1 LKQYTYFTLSA
12 LDVRVPKG
20 VKRALTTIQIAQFI
34 WGASYAAIH
43 LFIQYDIPIATPY
56 KVLATV
62 SSVAASATSAVAS
75 ASSEVSK
82 IVESPAAPSVGA
94 LIKKFLLRA
103 AGEEGIA
110 ERVGIPHDNKPVSQ
124 HIEERMAQV
133 SQHAVPAG
141 PTYETKWRTEW
152 TKVNCID
159 TSGEAFAIYLNLFY
173 LFPLTVLFA
182 RFFYKAYMK
191 RTTKPRGASQ
201 NAKAIAQDAHTAEKE
216 TEKAIEAAG
225 KRAEDKV
232 RNSGAKAQEKVLDLQ
247 KELREDIK
255 KVKEGGKFQS
265 RRVSLAVENFEQKVQ
280 NAADSIGDAAS
291 AASTPKKSSPKKK
304 NNNKKNKQGGDDSRP
319 STPQK
324 SDGPDVQDDLAPKV
338 DLKPE
343 SKDASADAEK
353 SDAPEPSDKE
363 NQPPTTPSRKQKK
376 DAQPKK
382 EEGQSSTTPDS
393 KQAKNSQPKK
403 EEGQSS
409 TASDNKQAKNS
420 QPEKEEGQS
429 STSSDRKQAKNSQPK
444 KEDTEADDGEG
455 GLLSPSKESKK
466 PAAETEKVKAED
478 ESAEKQDAN
487 LEASEP
493 TRPAPEDDDNDN
505 GLSQSASFINHED
518 AADANNEDGIKLPET
533 EDEGPAKS
541 IA

>member
-1 LKQYTYFTLSA
+1 M
-12 LDVRVPKG
+12 
-20 VKRALTTIQIAQFI
+20 QIAQFLF
-34 WGASYAAIH
+34 GASYAAIH
-43 LFIQYDIPIATPY
+43 LFVQYDIPIATPY

-124 HIEERMAQV
+124 HIEERLAQV
-133 SQHAVPAG
+133 TQHAVPAG
-141 PTYETKWRTEW
+141 PVYETRWRTEW

-182 RFFYKAYMK
+182 RFFYKAYMN
-191 RTTKPRGASQ
+191 RTTRPRGASQ
-201 NAKAIAQDAHTAEKE
+201 NAKAIAQDARTAEKE

-232 RNSGAKAQEKVLDLQ
+232 RNSGAKAQETVRDLQ
-247 KELREDIK
+247 QELRADIK
-255 KVKEGGKFQS
+255 KVKEGGKFQG

-280 NAADSIGDAAS
+280 NVTDSLTDAAS
-291 AASTPKKSSPKKK
+291 PASTPKKSSPKKK
-304 NNNKKNKQGGDDSRP
+304 NNNKNKQGGDDSRP
-319 STPQK
+319 STPLK
-324 SDGPDVQDDLAPKV
+324 SNETNEPAVKDDLAPKV

-343 SKDASADAEK
+343 NGGASADAEK

-376 DAQPKK
+376 KKNAQLKK
-382 EEGQSSTTPDS
+382 EEEAQSSSTPDL
-393 KQAKNSQPKK
+393 KQEKDSEPKM
-403 EEGQSS
+403 
-409 TASDNKQAKNS
+409 
-420 QPEKEEGQS
+420 
-429 STSSDRKQAKNSQPK
+429 
-444 KEDTEADDGEG
+444 EDTDAADSQS
-455 GLLSPSKESKK
+455 GLLSPSKEGEK
-466 PAAETEKVKAED
+466 PSAETEKVPAED

-487 LEASEP
+487 LEATEP
-493 TRPAPEDDDNDN
+493 TRPAPEDNESRIPDD
-505 GLSQSASFINHED
+505 LSQSTSFINYED
-518 AADANNEDGIKLPET
+518 AMRLSQT

-541 IA
+541 TA

>member
-1 LKQYTYFTLSA
+1 M
-12 LDVRVPKG
+12 
-20 VKRALTTIQIAQFI
+20 QIAQFLF
-34 WGASYAAIH
+34 GASYAAIH
-43 LFIQYDIPIATPY
+43 LFVQYDIPIATPY

-124 HIEERMAQV
+124 HIEERLAQV
-133 SQHAVPAG
+133 TQHAVPAG
-141 PTYETKWRTEW
+141 PVYETKWRTEW

-191 RTTKPRGASQ
+191 RTTRPRGASQ
-201 NAKAIAQDAHTAEKE
+201 NAKAIAQDARTAEKE

-232 RNSGAKAQEKVLDLQ
+232 RNSGAKAQETVRDFE

-255 KVKEGGKFQS
+255 KVKEGGKFQN

-280 NAADSIGDAAS
+280 NVTDSLKDAAS
-291 AASTPKKSSPKKK
+291 PASTPKKSSPKKK
-304 NNNKKNKQGGDDSRP
+304 NNNKNKQGGDDSRP
-319 STPQK
+319 STPLK
-324 SDGPDVQDDLAPKV
+324 SNESNEPDVKDDLAPKV

-343 SKDASADAEK
+343 NGGASADAEK

-363 NQPPTTPSRKQKK
+363 NQPPSTPSRKQKK
-376 DAQPKK
+376 KNAQRKK
-382 EEGQSSTTPDS
+382 EEEAQSSSTPDL
-393 KQAKNSQPKK
+393 KQEKDNEPKK
-403 EEGQSS
+403 GD
-409 TASDNKQAKNS
+409 SDAEDS
-420 QPEKEEGQS
+420 Q
-429 STSSDRKQAKNSQPK
+429 N
-444 KEDTEADDGEG
+444 
-455 GLLSPSKESKK
+455 GLLSPSKEGEK
-466 PAAETEKVKAED
+466 PSAETEKVPAED
-478 ESAEKQDAN
+478 ESVEKQDAN
-487 LEASEP
+487 LEATEP
-493 TRPAPEDDDNDN
+493 TRPAPEDDKSRIPDD
-505 GLSQSASFINHED
+505 LSQSASFINYED
-518 AADANNEDGIKLPET
+518 AMRLSQT

-541 IA
+541 TA

>member
-1 LKQYTYFTLSA
+1 M
-12 LDVRVPKG
+12 
-20 VKRALTTIQIAQFI
+20 QIAQFLF
-34 WGASYAAIH
+34 GASYAALH
-43 LFIQYDIPIATPY
+43 LFVQYDIPIATPY

-133 SQHAVPAG
+133 TQHAVPAG
-141 PTYETKWRTEW
+141 PVYETRWRTEW

-191 RTTKPRGASQ
+191 RTSRPRGASQ
-201 NAKAIAQDAHTAEKE
+201 NAKAIAQDARTAEKE
-216 TEKAIEAAG
+216 TEKAVEAAG

-232 RNSGAKAQEKVLDLQ
+232 RNAGAKTQEKVRDLED
-247 KELREDIK
+247 ELRADIK
-255 KVKEGGKFQS
+255 KVKEGGKFQG

-280 NAADSIGDAAS
+280 DVTNSIGDTAS

-304 NNNKKNKQGGDDSRP
+304 NNNKNKQGGDDSRP
-319 STPQK
+319 STPLK
-324 SDGPDVQDDLAPKV
+324 SSESNEPDVKDDLAPKV

-343 SKDASADAEK
+343 NGGASADAEK

-363 NQPPTTPSRKQKK
+363 NQPPSTPSRKQKK
-376 DAQPKK
+376 KKNAQLKK
-382 EEGQSSTTPDS
+382 EEEAQSSATP
-393 KQAKNSQPKK
+393 
-403 EEGQSS
+403 
-409 TASDNKQAKNS
+409 
-420 QPEKEEGQS
+420 
-429 STSSDRKQAKNSQPK
+429 DRKQEKDSELK
-444 KEDTEADDGEG
+444 KEDTDAEDSQS
-455 GLLSPSKESKK
+455 GLLSPSKGGDKESEK
-466 PAAETEKVKAED
+466 PSAETEKVPAED

-487 LEASEP
+487 LEATEP
-493 TRPAPEDDDNDN
+493 TRPAPEDDEKSRIPDD
-505 GLSQSASFINHED
+505 LSQSASFINYED
-518 AADANNEDGIKLPET
+518 AMRLSQT

-541 IA
+541 TA

>member
-1 LKQYTYFTLSA
+1 M
-12 LDVRVPKG
+12 
-20 VKRALTTIQIAQFI
+20 QIAQFLF
-34 WGASYAAIH
+34 GASYAALH
-43 LFIQYDIPIATPY
+43 LFVQYDIPIATPY

-141 PTYETKWRTEW
+141 PVYETKWRTEW

-191 RTTKPRGASQ
+191 RTNRPRGASQ
-201 NAKAIAQDAHTAEKE
+201 NAKAIAQDARTAEQE
-216 TEKAIEAAG
+216 TEKAVEAAG

-232 RNSGAKAQEKVLDLQ
+232 RNAGAKTQEKVRDFE

-255 KVKEGGKFQS
+255 KVKEGGKFQN

-304 NNNKKNKQGGDDSRP
+304 NNNNNNNNNNKNNKQGGDDSRP
-319 STPQK
+319 STPLK
-324 SDGPDVQDDLAPKV
+324 SNSNEPDVKDELAPKV

-343 SKDASADAEK
+343 NGGASADAEK

-363 NQPPTTPSRKQKK
+363 NQPPSTPSRKQKK
-376 DAQPKK
+376 KKNAQLKK
-382 EEGQSSTTPDS
+382 EEEAQSSSTPDL
-393 KQAKNSQPKK
+393 KQEK
-403 EEGQSS
+403 
-409 TASDNKQAKNS
+409 DN
-420 QPEKEEGQS
+420 E
-429 STSSDRKQAKNSQPK
+429 PK
-444 KEDTEADDGEG
+444 KEDTDAENSQS
-455 GLLSPSKESKK
+455 GLLSPSKEGEK
-466 PAAETEKVKAED
+466 PSAETEKVAAED

-487 LEASEP
+487 LEATEP
-493 TRPAPEDDDNDN
+493 TRPAPEDDEQQGSTDD
-505 GLSQSASFINHED
+505 LSQSASFINYED
-518 AADANNEDGIKLPET
+518 AMRISQT

-541 IA
+541 TA

>member
-1 LKQYTYFTLSA
+1 M
-12 LDVRVPKG
+12 
-20 VKRALTTIQIAQFI
+20 QIAQFVF
-34 WGASYAAIH
+34 GASYAAIH
-43 LFIQYDIPIATPY
+43 LFVQYDIPIATPY

-110 ERVGIPHDNKPVSQ
+110 ERVGIPHDSKPVSQ

-141 PTYETKWRTEW
+141 PVYETKWRTEW

-191 RTTKPRGASQ
+191 RTTRPRGASQ
-201 NAKAIAQDAHTAEKE
+201 NAKAIAQDARTAEKE
-216 TEKAIEAAG
+216 TEKAVEAAG

-232 RNSGAKAQEKVLDLQ
+232 RNSGAKAQEKVRNLEQ
-247 KELREDIK
+247 ELREDVK

-265 RRVSLAVENFEQKVQ
+265 RRVSLAVESFEQKAQSVV
-280 NAADSIGDAAS
+280 DSIGDAAS

-304 NNNKKNKQGGDDSRP
+304 NNKNKQGGDDSRP
-319 STPQK
+319 STPLK
-324 SDGPDVQDDLAPKV
+324 SNESDVKDDLAPKV

-343 SKDASADAEK
+343 SAEAGANAEMP
-353 SDAPEPSDKE
+353 DAPEPSDKE
-363 NQPPTTPSRKQKK
+363 NQPPATPSRKQQKK
-376 DAQPKK
+376 KNAQLKK
-382 EEGQSSTTPDS
+382 EESQSTTPDR
-393 KQAKNSQPKK
+393 K
-403 EEGQSS
+403 ETKTE
-409 TASDNKQAKNS
+409 
-420 QPEKEEGQS
+420 
-429 STSSDRKQAKNSQPK
+429 PK
-444 KEDTEADDGEG
+444 KEDTDADDSQS
-455 GLLSPSKESKK
+455 GLLSPSKEGKK
-466 PAAETEKVKAED
+466 TAAETEKVTAED

-487 LEASEP
+487 LEATEP
-493 TRPAPEDDDNDN
+493 TRPAPEDTKSAYPDD
-505 GLSQSASFINHED
+505 LSQSASFINYED
-518 AADANNEDGIKLPET
+518 AMRVSQT

-541 IA
+541 TA

>member
-1 LKQYTYFTLSA
+1 M
-12 LDVRVPKG
+12 
-20 VKRALTTIQIAQFI
+20 QIAQFLF
-34 WGASYAAIH
+34 GASYAALH
-43 LFIQYDIPIATPY
+43 LFVQYDIPIATPY

-141 PTYETKWRTEW
+141 PVYETKWRTEW

-191 RTTKPRGASQ
+191 RTSRPRGASQ
-201 NAKAIAQDAHTAEKE
+201 NAKAIAQDARTAEQE
-216 TEKAIEAAG
+216 TEKAVEAAG

-232 RNSGAKAQEKVLDLQ
+232 RNAGAKTQEKVRDFE

-255 KVKEGGKFQS
+255 KVKEGGKFQN

-304 NNNKKNKQGGDDSRP
+304 NNNKNNKQGGDDSRP
-319 STPQK
+319 STPLKQN
-324 SDGPDVQDDLAPKV
+324 SNEPDVKDELAPKV

-343 SKDASADAEK
+343 NGAASADAEK

-363 NQPPTTPSRKQKK
+363 NQPPATPSRKQKK
-376 DAQPKK
+376 KKNAQLKK
-382 EEGQSSTTPDS
+382 EEEAQSSSTPDL
-393 KQAKNSQPKK
+393 KQEKDNEPKK
-403 EEGQSS
+403 GD
-409 TASDNKQAKNS
+409 SDAEDS
-420 QPEKEEGQS
+420 Q
-429 STSSDRKQAKNSQPK
+429 N
-444 KEDTEADDGEG
+444 
-455 GLLSPSKESKK
+455 GLLSPSKEGEK
-466 PAAETEKVKAED
+466 PSAETEKVPAED
-478 ESAEKQDAN
+478 ESVEKQDAN
-487 LEASEP
+487 LEATEP
-493 TRPAPEDDDNDN
+493 TRPAPEDDKSRIPDD
-505 GLSQSASFINHED
+505 LSQSASFINYED
-518 AADANNEDGIKLPET
+518 AMRLSQT

-541 IA
+541 TA

>member
-1 LKQYTYFTLSA
+1 M
-12 LDVRVPKG
+12 
-20 VKRALTTIQIAQFI
+20 QIAQFLF
-34 WGASYAAIH
+34 GASYAALH
-43 LFIQYDIPIATPY
+43 LFVQYDIPIATPY

-75 ASSEVSK
+75 ATSEVSK
-82 IVESPAAPSVGA
+82 VVESPAAPSLGA

-124 HIEERMAQV
+124 HIEERIAQV
-133 SQHAVPAG
+133 TQHAVPAG
-141 PTYETKWRTEW
+141 PKYETRWRTEW

-191 RTTKPRGASQ
+191 RTTRPRGASQ
-201 NAKAIAQDAHTAEKE
+201 NAKAIAQDARTAEKE

-232 RNSGAKAQEKVLDLQ
+232 RNSGSKAQEKVRDYE
-247 KELREDIK
+247 KELREDLK
-255 KVKEGGKFQS
+255 KVKEGGKFQG

-280 NAADSIGDAAS
+280 NVTDSIGDAAS

-304 NNNKKNKQGGDDSRP
+304 NNNNKNNKQGGDDSRP
-319 STPQK
+319 STPLK
-324 SDGPDVQDDLAPKV
+324 SSESAVKDDLAPKV

-343 SKDASADAEK
+343 NEVASAETEK

-363 NQPPTTPSRKQKK
+363 NQPPSTPSRKQKK
-376 DAQPKK
+376 KKNAQLKK
-382 EEGQSSTTPDS
+382 EGEQQSSATPDR
-393 KQAKNSQPKK
+393 K
-403 EEGQSS
+403 EEKDSE
-409 TASDNKQAKNS
+409 
-420 QPEKEEGQS
+420 P
-429 STSSDRKQAKNSQPK
+429 
-444 KEDTEADDGEG
+444 KEDADADDSQS
-455 GLLSPSKESKK
+455 GLLSPSKEDEK
-466 PAAETEKVKAED
+466 PTAETEKVPAED

-487 LEASEP
+487 LEATEP
-493 TRPAPEDDDNDN
+493 TRPAPEDKESRIPDD
-505 GLSQSASFINHED
+505 LSQSASFINYED
-518 AADANNEDGIKLPET
+518 AMRTSQT

-541 IA
+541 TA